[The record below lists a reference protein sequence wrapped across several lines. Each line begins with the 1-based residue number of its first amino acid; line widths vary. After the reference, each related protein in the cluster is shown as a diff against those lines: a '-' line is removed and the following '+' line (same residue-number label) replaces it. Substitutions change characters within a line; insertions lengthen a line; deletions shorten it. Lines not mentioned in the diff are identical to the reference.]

1 MPTRPVAPKPGF
13 LSRQVLTSRHF
24 YRDLSP
30 RRRTG
35 LHVVSAGYEQCDRNY
50 SMRRSSFPWFGIEL
64 VASGGGRLELPDGK
78 RDLASGL
85 VFSYGPGTP
94 HAIFSDA
101 ERPPGKWFIDLAG
114 NAVPDTLQ
122 RVGLAPGSAGLID
135 SASPA
140 RALFDLIVDTGR
152 RSGPEA
158 DLLLTALAQALLLAL
173 AHPCTDTTHDLALA
187 QASYERCRTWI
198 EAHAAAGAGVQEA
211 AAALSLSPAY
221 VSRLFQRF
229 DRVSPGAYARRVR
242 LQQAADRLVM
252 TADLIKD
259 IAASAG
265 YADAFHFSRAFTR
278 AFGLSPR
285 DFRSYTGSLSGEQT

>member
-1 MPTRPVAPKPGF
+1 MPRPPAVPKPGF
-13 LSRQVLTSRHF
+13 LSRQVLATRHF

-30 RRRTG
+30 RRRAG
-35 LHVVSAGYEQCDRNY
+35 LNVVSAGYEQCDRDY
-50 SMRRSSFPWFGIEL
+50 IMRRNSFPWYGIEL
-64 VASGGGRLELPDGK
+64 VASGGGRLELPDGR
-78 RDLASGL
+78 RDLATGL
-85 VFSYGPGTP
+85 VFSYGPAIP
-94 HAIFSDA
+94 HAIFADA
-101 ERPPGKWFIDLAG
+101 DRPPGKWFIDLAG
-114 NAVPDTLQ
+114 DAVLDTLQ
-122 RVGLAPGSAGLID
+122 RAGLAPGSAGLVD
-135 SASPA
+135 AASPA

-152 RSGPEA
+152 RSGPET

-173 AHPCTDTTHDLALA
+173 AHPRKDSTPDLALA

-252 TADLIKD
+252 TADLVQD
-259 IAASAG
+259 IAAAAG
-265 YADAFHFSRAFTR
+265 YADGFHFTRAFTR

-285 DFRSYTGSLSGEQT
+285 DFRTCTRPGGLS